1 MKIAIDGPAGSG
13 KSSLAKEIAKR
24 LGVLYVDTG
33 AMYRAI
39 TIKLLK
45 EDESS
50 YEEILKNTK
59 ISFEGDKIFLDGKD
73 VSKEIRENEISNKT
87 SEMSKK
93 KIIRDYLVKM
103 QREIAR
109 DKDVVMEGR
118 DIGSVVLKDAEY
130 KFFLTADVKIRA
142 MRRYKQIDD
151 DKVSFDEILEDLK
164 VRDYNDSHRENSP
177 LIQTEDAIL
186 IDSTDLNAEET
197 IEKIISYIKRWC
209 MFYFAVRG
217 IVGFFMRHIYR
228 LEVHGRENIP
238 QDSERLIIC
247 GNHKSNL
254 DPVAISAIFQRQIF
268 WMAKKELFENKFFGG
283 FLTKLGA
290 FPIDREGNDLAAIKK
305 SLKILKNEDVLGIFP
320 EGTRVKEADYTR
332 IKSGIALIAQKTN
345 SRVLP
350 VCIEGD
356 YKPFRKTR
364 IYFREPVKI
373 NKEIKY
379 SPGELENISQDIMR
393 IVYGDEVKWKLL

>member
-33 AMYRAI
+33 AMYRSI
-39 TIKLLK
+39 TLKLLK

-50 YEEILKNTK
+50 YEDILKNTK
-59 ISFEGDKIFLDGKD
+59 ISFEGDKIFLDGRD
-73 VSKEIRENEISNKT
+73 VSKGIRENEISNKT

-130 KFFLTADVKIRA
+130 KFFLTADVKTRA

-197 IEKIISYIKRWC
+197 IEKIISYIKR
-209 MFYFAVRG
+209 
-217 IVGFFMRHIYR
+217 
-228 LEVHGRENIP
+228 
-238 QDSERLIIC
+238 
-247 GNHKSNL
+247 
-254 DPVAISAIFQRQIF
+254 
-268 WMAKKELFENKFFGG
+268 
-283 FLTKLGA
+283 
-290 FPIDREGNDLAAIKK
+290 
-305 SLKILKNEDVLGIFP
+305 
-320 EGTRVKEADYTR
+320 
-332 IKSGIALIAQKTN
+332 
-345 SRVLP
+345 
-350 VCIEGD
+350 
-356 YKPFRKTR
+356 
-364 IYFREPVKI
+364 
-373 NKEIKY
+373 
-379 SPGELENISQDIMR
+379 
-393 IVYGDEVKWKLL
+393 

>member
-39 TIKLLK
+39 TLKLLK

-50 YEEILKNTK
+50 YEDILKNTK
-59 ISFEGDKIFLDGKD
+59 ISFEGDKIFLDGRD

-103 QREIAR
+103 QREIAS

-130 KFFLTADVKIRA
+130 KFFLTADVKTRA

-186 IDSTDLNAEET
+186 IDSTDLNVEET
-197 IEKIISYIKRWC
+197 IEKIISYIKR
-209 MFYFAVRG
+209 
-217 IVGFFMRHIYR
+217 
-228 LEVHGRENIP
+228 
-238 QDSERLIIC
+238 
-247 GNHKSNL
+247 
-254 DPVAISAIFQRQIF
+254 
-268 WMAKKELFENKFFGG
+268 
-283 FLTKLGA
+283 
-290 FPIDREGNDLAAIKK
+290 
-305 SLKILKNEDVLGIFP
+305 
-320 EGTRVKEADYTR
+320 
-332 IKSGIALIAQKTN
+332 
-345 SRVLP
+345 
-350 VCIEGD
+350 
-356 YKPFRKTR
+356 
-364 IYFREPVKI
+364 
-373 NKEIKY
+373 
-379 SPGELENISQDIMR
+379 
-393 IVYGDEVKWKLL
+393 

>member
-39 TIKLLK
+39 TLKLLK

-118 DIGSVVLKDAEY
+118 DICSVVLKDAEY
-130 KFFLTADVKIRA
+130 KFFLTADVETRA

-197 IEKIISYIKRWC
+197 IEKIISYIKR
-209 MFYFAVRG
+209 
-217 IVGFFMRHIYR
+217 
-228 LEVHGRENIP
+228 
-238 QDSERLIIC
+238 
-247 GNHKSNL
+247 
-254 DPVAISAIFQRQIF
+254 
-268 WMAKKELFENKFFGG
+268 
-283 FLTKLGA
+283 
-290 FPIDREGNDLAAIKK
+290 
-305 SLKILKNEDVLGIFP
+305 
-320 EGTRVKEADYTR
+320 
-332 IKSGIALIAQKTN
+332 
-345 SRVLP
+345 
-350 VCIEGD
+350 
-356 YKPFRKTR
+356 
-364 IYFREPVKI
+364 
-373 NKEIKY
+373 
-379 SPGELENISQDIMR
+379 
-393 IVYGDEVKWKLL
+393 

>member
-39 TIKLLK
+39 TLKLLK
-45 EDESS
+45 GDESS

-59 ISFEGDKIFLDGKD
+59 ISFDGDKIFLDGRD

-103 QREIAR
+103 QREIAS

-130 KFFLTADVKIRA
+130 KFFLTADVETRA

-151 DKVSFDEILEDLK
+151 DKVSFEEILEDLK
-164 VRDYNDSHRENSP
+164 VRDYNDSHRSNSP

-197 IEKIISYIKRWC
+197 IEKIISYIKR
-209 MFYFAVRG
+209 
-217 IVGFFMRHIYR
+217 
-228 LEVHGRENIP
+228 
-238 QDSERLIIC
+238 
-247 GNHKSNL
+247 
-254 DPVAISAIFQRQIF
+254 
-268 WMAKKELFENKFFGG
+268 
-283 FLTKLGA
+283 
-290 FPIDREGNDLAAIKK
+290 
-305 SLKILKNEDVLGIFP
+305 
-320 EGTRVKEADYTR
+320 
-332 IKSGIALIAQKTN
+332 
-345 SRVLP
+345 
-350 VCIEGD
+350 
-356 YKPFRKTR
+356 
-364 IYFREPVKI
+364 
-373 NKEIKY
+373 
-379 SPGELENISQDIMR
+379 
-393 IVYGDEVKWKLL
+393 

>member
-1 MKIAIDGPAGSG
+1 MKIAIDGPARSG

-39 TIKLLK
+39 TLKLLK

-59 ISFEGDKIFLDGKD
+59 ISFEGDKIFLDGRD

-103 QREIAR
+103 QREIAS

-130 KFFLTADVKIRA
+130 KFFLTADVKTRA

-151 DKVSFDEILEDLK
+151 DKVSFEEILEDLK

-197 IEKIISYIKRWC
+197 IEKIISYIKRW
-209 MFYFAVRG
+209 MY
-217 IVGFFMRHIYR
+217 
-228 LEVHGRENIP
+228 
-238 QDSERLIIC
+238 
-247 GNHKSNL
+247 
-254 DPVAISAIFQRQIF
+254 
-268 WMAKKELFENKFFGG
+268 
-283 FLTKLGA
+283 
-290 FPIDREGNDLAAIKK
+290 
-305 SLKILKNEDVLGIFP
+305 VL
-320 EGTRVKEADYTR
+320 
-332 IKSGIALIAQKTN
+332 L
-345 SRVLP
+345 
-350 VCIEGD
+350 CC
-356 YKPFRKTR
+356 
-364 IYFREPVKI
+364 
-373 NKEIKY
+373 
-379 SPGELENISQDIMR
+379 
-393 IVYGDEVKWKLL
+393 

>member
-39 TIKLLK
+39 TLKLLK

-59 ISFEGDKIFLDGKD
+59 ISFEGDKIFLDGRD

-103 QREIAR
+103 QREIAS

-130 KFFLTADVKIRA
+130 KFFLTADVKTRA

-151 DKVSFDEILEDLK
+151 DKVSYDEILEDLK

-197 IEKIISYIKRWC
+197 IEKIISYIKRWR
-209 MFYFAVRG
+209 MFYFTVRR

-254 DPVAISAIFQRQIF
+254 DPVAISAIFERQIF

-350 VCIEGD
+350 VYIEGD

-364 IYFREPVKI
+364 IYFRKPVKI
-373 NKEIKY
+373 NKEIKH

>member
-39 TIKLLK
+39 TLKLLK

-50 YEEILKNTK
+50 YEDILKNTK

-130 KFFLTADVKIRA
+130 KFFLTADVKTRA

-151 DKVSFDEILEDLK
+151 DKVSFEEILEDLK

-197 IEKIISYIKRWC
+197 IEKIISYIKR
-209 MFYFAVRG
+209 
-217 IVGFFMRHIYR
+217 
-228 LEVHGRENIP
+228 
-238 QDSERLIIC
+238 
-247 GNHKSNL
+247 
-254 DPVAISAIFQRQIF
+254 
-268 WMAKKELFENKFFGG
+268 
-283 FLTKLGA
+283 
-290 FPIDREGNDLAAIKK
+290 
-305 SLKILKNEDVLGIFP
+305 
-320 EGTRVKEADYTR
+320 
-332 IKSGIALIAQKTN
+332 
-345 SRVLP
+345 
-350 VCIEGD
+350 
-356 YKPFRKTR
+356 
-364 IYFREPVKI
+364 
-373 NKEIKY
+373 
-379 SPGELENISQDIMR
+379 
-393 IVYGDEVKWKLL
+393 

>member
-39 TIKLLK
+39 TLKLLK

-59 ISFEGDKIFLDGKD
+59 ISFDGDKIFLDGRD

-103 QREIAR
+103 QREIAS

-130 KFFLTADVKIRA
+130 KFFLTADVETRA

-164 VRDYNDSHRENSP
+164 VRDYNDSHRSNSP

-197 IEKIISYIKRWC
+197 IEKIISYIK
-209 MFYFAVRG
+209 G
-217 IVGFFMRHIYR
+217 
-228 LEVHGRENIP
+228 
-238 QDSERLIIC
+238 
-247 GNHKSNL
+247 
-254 DPVAISAIFQRQIF
+254 
-268 WMAKKELFENKFFGG
+268 
-283 FLTKLGA
+283 
-290 FPIDREGNDLAAIKK
+290 
-305 SLKILKNEDVLGIFP
+305 
-320 EGTRVKEADYTR
+320 
-332 IKSGIALIAQKTN
+332 
-345 SRVLP
+345 
-350 VCIEGD
+350 
-356 YKPFRKTR
+356 
-364 IYFREPVKI
+364 
-373 NKEIKY
+373 
-379 SPGELENISQDIMR
+379 
-393 IVYGDEVKWKLL
+393 

>member
-197 IEKIISYIKRWC
+197 IEKIISYIKR
-209 MFYFAVRG
+209 
-217 IVGFFMRHIYR
+217 
-228 LEVHGRENIP
+228 
-238 QDSERLIIC
+238 
-247 GNHKSNL
+247 
-254 DPVAISAIFQRQIF
+254 
-268 WMAKKELFENKFFGG
+268 
-283 FLTKLGA
+283 
-290 FPIDREGNDLAAIKK
+290 
-305 SLKILKNEDVLGIFP
+305 
-320 EGTRVKEADYTR
+320 
-332 IKSGIALIAQKTN
+332 
-345 SRVLP
+345 
-350 VCIEGD
+350 
-356 YKPFRKTR
+356 
-364 IYFREPVKI
+364 
-373 NKEIKY
+373 
-379 SPGELENISQDIMR
+379 
-393 IVYGDEVKWKLL
+393 

>member
-39 TIKLLK
+39 TLKLLK

-103 QREIAR
+103 QREIAS

-130 KFFLTADVKIRA
+130 KFFLTADVETRA

-197 IEKIISYIKRWC
+197 IEKIISYIKR
-209 MFYFAVRG
+209 
-217 IVGFFMRHIYR
+217 
-228 LEVHGRENIP
+228 
-238 QDSERLIIC
+238 
-247 GNHKSNL
+247 
-254 DPVAISAIFQRQIF
+254 
-268 WMAKKELFENKFFGG
+268 
-283 FLTKLGA
+283 
-290 FPIDREGNDLAAIKK
+290 
-305 SLKILKNEDVLGIFP
+305 
-320 EGTRVKEADYTR
+320 
-332 IKSGIALIAQKTN
+332 
-345 SRVLP
+345 
-350 VCIEGD
+350 
-356 YKPFRKTR
+356 
-364 IYFREPVKI
+364 
-373 NKEIKY
+373 
-379 SPGELENISQDIMR
+379 
-393 IVYGDEVKWKLL
+393 

>member
-24 LGVLYVDTG
+24 LGILYVDTG

-39 TIKLLK
+39 TLKLLK

-50 YEEILKNTK
+50 YEDILKNTK

-130 KFFLTADVKIRA
+130 KFFLTADVKTRA

-164 VRDYNDSHRENSP
+164 VRDHNDSHRENSP

-197 IEKIISYIKRWC
+197 IEKIISYIKR
-209 MFYFAVRG
+209 
-217 IVGFFMRHIYR
+217 
-228 LEVHGRENIP
+228 
-238 QDSERLIIC
+238 
-247 GNHKSNL
+247 
-254 DPVAISAIFQRQIF
+254 
-268 WMAKKELFENKFFGG
+268 
-283 FLTKLGA
+283 
-290 FPIDREGNDLAAIKK
+290 
-305 SLKILKNEDVLGIFP
+305 
-320 EGTRVKEADYTR
+320 
-332 IKSGIALIAQKTN
+332 
-345 SRVLP
+345 
-350 VCIEGD
+350 
-356 YKPFRKTR
+356 
-364 IYFREPVKI
+364 
-373 NKEIKY
+373 
-379 SPGELENISQDIMR
+379 
-393 IVYGDEVKWKLL
+393 

>member
-39 TIKLLK
+39 TLKLLK

-50 YEEILKNTK
+50 YEDILKNTK
-59 ISFEGDKIFLDGKD
+59 ISFEGDKIFLDGRD

-103 QREIAR
+103 QREIAS

-130 KFFLTADVKIRA
+130 KFFLTADVKTRA

-197 IEKIISYIKRWC
+197 IEKIISYIKR
-209 MFYFAVRG
+209 
-217 IVGFFMRHIYR
+217 
-228 LEVHGRENIP
+228 
-238 QDSERLIIC
+238 
-247 GNHKSNL
+247 
-254 DPVAISAIFQRQIF
+254 
-268 WMAKKELFENKFFGG
+268 
-283 FLTKLGA
+283 
-290 FPIDREGNDLAAIKK
+290 
-305 SLKILKNEDVLGIFP
+305 
-320 EGTRVKEADYTR
+320 
-332 IKSGIALIAQKTN
+332 
-345 SRVLP
+345 
-350 VCIEGD
+350 
-356 YKPFRKTR
+356 
-364 IYFREPVKI
+364 
-373 NKEIKY
+373 
-379 SPGELENISQDIMR
+379 
-393 IVYGDEVKWKLL
+393 

>member
-39 TIKLLK
+39 TLKLLK

-59 ISFEGDKIFLDGKD
+59 ISFDGDKIFLDGRD

-103 QREIAR
+103 QREIAS

-118 DIGSVVLKDAEY
+118 DIGSVVLKDAED
-130 KFFLTADVKIRA
+130 KFFVTADVETRA

-151 DKVSFDEILEDLK
+151 DKVSFEEILEDLK
-164 VRDYNDSHRENSP
+164 VRDYNDSHRSNSP

-197 IEKIISYIKRWC
+197 IEKIISYIKR
-209 MFYFAVRG
+209 
-217 IVGFFMRHIYR
+217 
-228 LEVHGRENIP
+228 
-238 QDSERLIIC
+238 
-247 GNHKSNL
+247 
-254 DPVAISAIFQRQIF
+254 
-268 WMAKKELFENKFFGG
+268 
-283 FLTKLGA
+283 
-290 FPIDREGNDLAAIKK
+290 
-305 SLKILKNEDVLGIFP
+305 
-320 EGTRVKEADYTR
+320 
-332 IKSGIALIAQKTN
+332 
-345 SRVLP
+345 
-350 VCIEGD
+350 
-356 YKPFRKTR
+356 
-364 IYFREPVKI
+364 
-373 NKEIKY
+373 
-379 SPGELENISQDIMR
+379 
-393 IVYGDEVKWKLL
+393 

>member
-39 TIKLLK
+39 TLKLLK

-59 ISFEGDKIFLDGKD
+59 ISFEGDKIFLDGRD

-103 QREIAR
+103 QREIAS

-130 KFFLTADVKIRA
+130 KFFLTADVKTRA

-151 DKVSFDEILEDLK
+151 DKVSFEEILEDLK

-197 IEKIISYIKRWC
+197 IEKIISYIKRW
-209 MFYFAVRG
+209 
-217 IVGFFMRHIYR
+217 IH
-228 LEVHGRENIP
+228 
-238 QDSERLIIC
+238 
-247 GNHKSNL
+247 
-254 DPVAISAIFQRQIF
+254 
-268 WMAKKELFENKFFGG
+268 
-283 FLTKLGA
+283 
-290 FPIDREGNDLAAIKK
+290 
-305 SLKILKNEDVLGIFP
+305 VL
-320 EGTRVKEADYTR
+320 
-332 IKSGIALIAQKTN
+332 L
-345 SRVLP
+345 
-350 VCIEGD
+350 CC
-356 YKPFRKTR
+356 
-364 IYFREPVKI
+364 
-373 NKEIKY
+373 
-379 SPGELENISQDIMR
+379 
-393 IVYGDEVKWKLL
+393 

>member
-39 TIKLLK
+39 TLKLLK

-59 ISFEGDKIFLDGKD
+59 ISFDGDKIFLDGRD

-103 QREIAR
+103 QREIAS

-130 KFFLTADVKIRA
+130 KFFLTADVETRA
-142 MRRYKQIDD
+142 MRRYKQIND
-151 DKVSFDEILEDLK
+151 DKVSFEEILEDLK
-164 VRDYNDSHRENSP
+164 VRDYNDSHRVNSP

-197 IEKIISYIKRWC
+197 IEKIISYIKR
-209 MFYFAVRG
+209 
-217 IVGFFMRHIYR
+217 
-228 LEVHGRENIP
+228 
-238 QDSERLIIC
+238 
-247 GNHKSNL
+247 
-254 DPVAISAIFQRQIF
+254 
-268 WMAKKELFENKFFGG
+268 
-283 FLTKLGA
+283 
-290 FPIDREGNDLAAIKK
+290 
-305 SLKILKNEDVLGIFP
+305 
-320 EGTRVKEADYTR
+320 
-332 IKSGIALIAQKTN
+332 
-345 SRVLP
+345 
-350 VCIEGD
+350 
-356 YKPFRKTR
+356 
-364 IYFREPVKI
+364 
-373 NKEIKY
+373 
-379 SPGELENISQDIMR
+379 
-393 IVYGDEVKWKLL
+393 

>member
-39 TIKLLK
+39 TLKLLK

-50 YEEILKNTK
+50 YEDILKNTK

-130 KFFLTADVKIRA
+130 KFFLTADVETRA

-197 IEKIISYIKRWC
+197 IEKIISYIKRWR
-209 MFYFAVRG
+209 MFYFTVRR

-254 DPVAISAIFQRQIF
+254 DPVAISAIFERQIF

-350 VCIEGD
+350 VYIEGN

>member
-24 LGVLYVDTG
+24 LGILYVDTG

-39 TIKLLK
+39 TLKLLK

-50 YEEILKNTK
+50 YEDILKNTK
-59 ISFEGDKIFLDGKD
+59 ISFEVDKIFLDGRD

-130 KFFLTADVKIRA
+130 KFFLTADVETRA

-197 IEKIISYIKRWC
+197 IEKIISYIKRWL
-209 MFYFAVRG
+209 MFYFTVRR

-254 DPVAISAIFQRQIF
+254 DPVAISAIFERQIF

-290 FPIDREGNDLAAIKK
+290 FPIDRQGNDLAAIKK

-350 VCIEGD
+350 VYIEGD

>member
-39 TIKLLK
+39 TLKLLK

-103 QREIAR
+103 QREIAS

-130 KFFLTADVKIRA
+130 KFFLTADVKTRA

-197 IEKIISYIKRWC
+197 IEKIISYIKR
-209 MFYFAVRG
+209 
-217 IVGFFMRHIYR
+217 
-228 LEVHGRENIP
+228 
-238 QDSERLIIC
+238 
-247 GNHKSNL
+247 
-254 DPVAISAIFQRQIF
+254 
-268 WMAKKELFENKFFGG
+268 
-283 FLTKLGA
+283 
-290 FPIDREGNDLAAIKK
+290 
-305 SLKILKNEDVLGIFP
+305 
-320 EGTRVKEADYTR
+320 
-332 IKSGIALIAQKTN
+332 
-345 SRVLP
+345 
-350 VCIEGD
+350 
-356 YKPFRKTR
+356 
-364 IYFREPVKI
+364 
-373 NKEIKY
+373 
-379 SPGELENISQDIMR
+379 
-393 IVYGDEVKWKLL
+393 

>member
-39 TIKLLK
+39 TLKLLK

-50 YEEILKNTK
+50 YEDILKNTK
-59 ISFEGDKIFLDGKD
+59 ISFEGDKIFLDGRD

-103 QREIAR
+103 QREIAS

-130 KFFLTADVKIRA
+130 KFFLTADVETRA

-151 DKVSFDEILEDLK
+151 DKVSFEEILEDLK

-197 IEKIISYIKRWC
+197 IEKIISYIKR
-209 MFYFAVRG
+209 
-217 IVGFFMRHIYR
+217 
-228 LEVHGRENIP
+228 
-238 QDSERLIIC
+238 
-247 GNHKSNL
+247 
-254 DPVAISAIFQRQIF
+254 
-268 WMAKKELFENKFFGG
+268 
-283 FLTKLGA
+283 
-290 FPIDREGNDLAAIKK
+290 
-305 SLKILKNEDVLGIFP
+305 
-320 EGTRVKEADYTR
+320 
-332 IKSGIALIAQKTN
+332 
-345 SRVLP
+345 
-350 VCIEGD
+350 
-356 YKPFRKTR
+356 
-364 IYFREPVKI
+364 
-373 NKEIKY
+373 
-379 SPGELENISQDIMR
+379 
-393 IVYGDEVKWKLL
+393 

>member
-39 TIKLLK
+39 TLKLLK

-59 ISFEGDKIFLDGKD
+59 ISFEGDKIFLDGRD

-130 KFFLTADVKIRA
+130 KFFLTADVETRA

-197 IEKIISYIKRWC
+197 IEKIISYIKR
-209 MFYFAVRG
+209 
-217 IVGFFMRHIYR
+217 
-228 LEVHGRENIP
+228 
-238 QDSERLIIC
+238 
-247 GNHKSNL
+247 
-254 DPVAISAIFQRQIF
+254 
-268 WMAKKELFENKFFGG
+268 
-283 FLTKLGA
+283 
-290 FPIDREGNDLAAIKK
+290 
-305 SLKILKNEDVLGIFP
+305 
-320 EGTRVKEADYTR
+320 
-332 IKSGIALIAQKTN
+332 
-345 SRVLP
+345 
-350 VCIEGD
+350 
-356 YKPFRKTR
+356 
-364 IYFREPVKI
+364 
-373 NKEIKY
+373 
-379 SPGELENISQDIMR
+379 
-393 IVYGDEVKWKLL
+393 

>member
-39 TIKLLK
+39 TLKLLK

-59 ISFEGDKIFLDGKD
+59 ISFEGDKIFLDGRD

-130 KFFLTADVKIRA
+130 KFFLTADVETRA

-186 IDSTDLNAEET
+186 IDSTDLNAEDT
-197 IEKIISYIKRWC
+197 IEKIISYIKR
-209 MFYFAVRG
+209 
-217 IVGFFMRHIYR
+217 
-228 LEVHGRENIP
+228 
-238 QDSERLIIC
+238 
-247 GNHKSNL
+247 
-254 DPVAISAIFQRQIF
+254 
-268 WMAKKELFENKFFGG
+268 
-283 FLTKLGA
+283 
-290 FPIDREGNDLAAIKK
+290 
-305 SLKILKNEDVLGIFP
+305 
-320 EGTRVKEADYTR
+320 
-332 IKSGIALIAQKTN
+332 
-345 SRVLP
+345 
-350 VCIEGD
+350 
-356 YKPFRKTR
+356 
-364 IYFREPVKI
+364 
-373 NKEIKY
+373 
-379 SPGELENISQDIMR
+379 
-393 IVYGDEVKWKLL
+393 

>member
-24 LGVLYVDTG
+24 LGILYVDTG

-39 TIKLLK
+39 TLKLLK

-59 ISFEGDKIFLDGKD
+59 ISFEGDKIFLDGRD

-103 QREIAR
+103 QREIAS

-130 KFFLTADVKIRA
+130 KFFLTADVKTRA

-197 IEKIISYIKRWC
+197 IEKIISYIKRW
-209 MFYFAVRG
+209 
-217 IVGFFMRHIYR
+217 IY
-228 LEVHGRENIP
+228 
-238 QDSERLIIC
+238 
-247 GNHKSNL
+247 
-254 DPVAISAIFQRQIF
+254 
-268 WMAKKELFENKFFGG
+268 
-283 FLTKLGA
+283 
-290 FPIDREGNDLAAIKK
+290 
-305 SLKILKNEDVLGIFP
+305 VLL
-320 EGTRVKEADYTR
+320 Y
-332 IKSGIALIAQKTN
+332 
-345 SRVLP
+345 
-350 VCIEGD
+350 C
-356 YKPFRKTR
+356 
-364 IYFREPVKI
+364 
-373 NKEIKY
+373 
-379 SPGELENISQDIMR
+379 
-393 IVYGDEVKWKLL
+393 